1 MEAESSLRQAEAMA
15 KRYPGRVLFP
25 FAYRQ
30 DCDDVA
36 CWEKGHGE
44 RVFIVHDFASPGWEQ
59 SEVYEHVWA
68 WFRMAAE
75 ETAGWE

>member
-1 MEAESSLRQAEAMA
+1 MEGERALEHARGLAT
-15 KRYPGRVLFP
+15 RYKNRTLFP

-36 CWEKGHGE
+36 CWEMGHGE
-44 RVFIVHDFASPGWEQ
+44 RVFIVHDFASPGFEDDGNF
-59 SEVYEHVWA
+59 ENVWA
-68 WFRMAAE
+68 WFRMAVE